1 MFYQPETAANNNYV
15 RTVLNCPA
23 ERQQLNTER
32 SARCPEPPP
41 AAAGSQAQY
50 QLQLKNRYERVSS
63 SSNLKQRIDMRG
75 YLAAAARKK
84 NFCTEIVP
92 DSLSKPS
99 LSIRRPHPYCLIQYQ
114 KSVIKCSVMKYL
126 QSSQFL
132 KSLVTTATI
141 NDSPIQII
149 RM

>member
-1 MFYQPETAANNNYV
+1 MSETFT
-15 RTVLNCPA
+15 TVLNCPA

-84 NFCTEIVP
+84 I
-92 DSLSKPS
+92 SAQKLSQTVCQSHPS
-99 LSIRRPHPYCLIQYQ
+99 ASAAPTQHCSIQYQ
-114 KSVIKCSVMKYL
+114 KSIIKCSVMYL

>member
-1 MFYQPETAANNNYV
+1 
-15 RTVLNCPA
+15 
-23 ERQQLNTER
+23 
-32 SARCPEPPP
+32 
-41 AAAGSQAQY
+41 
-50 QLQLKNRYERVSS
+50 
-63 SSNLKQRIDMRG
+63 MRG

-84 NFCTEIVP
+84 I
-92 DSLSKPS
+92 SAQKLSQTVCQSHPS
-99 LSIRRPHPYCLIQYQ
+99 ASAAPTQHCSIQYQ
-114 KSVIKCSVMKYL
+114 KSIIKCSVMYL